1 MNTLRHNDVQALAKE
16 LRRDLL
22 SSIHTL
28 YGRLVFLGGLR
39 DPNSGQYEH
48 FETSCNFGEEVCHV
62 VLEAEHVHAYRD
74 WLAMNLEQQRAD
86 LMLYLVTVGLNRRQV
101 LQTWLVTSPFRSLI
115 PLHTQPVEQEVFLS
129 DMSALLAVL
138 MNEYGIAGPEGAA

>member
-1 MNTLRHNDVQALAKE
+1 MHILRHKDVEDLAVG

-22 SSIHTL
+22 SSIHTV

-39 DPNSGQYEH
+39 DPNSGRYEH
-48 FETSCNFGEEVCHV
+48 FEASSNLGEDICHT
-62 VLEAEHVHAYRD
+62 VLEAEHIHAYRD

-86 LMLYLVTVGLNRRQV
+86 LMLYLVSVGLNRRNV
-101 LQTWLVTSPFRSLI
+101 LQTWLVTSPYRSLI

-129 DMSALLAVL
+129 DMGALLAVL
-138 MNEYGIAGPEGAA
+138 MNEYGVAGPEGAA